1 MIISNYDTEAVAI
14 NSLESF
20 PANNDLQTFNTVNIP
35 SSDHTDLIL
44 NLNSFVPS
52 EAADSI
58 LGTEANDT
66 IFSLAGNDTVLGLT
80 GDDILGGNQ
89 DNDFLL
95 GNLGN
100 DTLYA
105 GKGDDTL
112 TGGQNNDILFG
123 DIGNDTLFG
132 DRGEDEVLGNQGDDI
147 IYGGKEADLVAGGA
161 GNDLLFGDLGNDT
174 LLGDRG
180 ADTITGGDGNDTFY
194 IGEGTGGFL
203 LTEADI
209 INDFNPEQD
218 AIGLLNLLSFDDLNI
233 YQGTDEFASDTII
246 QNKNTN
252 EFLAILKNVNSNT
265 LNSDDF
271 TLPDSDNEPTPTPTP
286 TPVGEPTPTPTPTP
300 VGEPTPTPVGE
311 PTPTP
316 TPVVEPTP
324 TPVVEPTPTPVV
336 EPTPTPTPVGEPT
349 PTPTPVV
356 EPTPTPVGEPTPTP
370 VVEPT
375 PTPVVEPTPTPTPVG
390 EPTPTP
396 VVEPTPTPVGE
407 PTPTPVVEPTPTP
420 VVEPTPTPTPVG
432 EPTPTPVVEPT
443 PTPVGEPTPTPV
455 VEPTPTPV
463 VEPTPTP
470 VVEPTPTPTPV
481 VEPTP
486 TPVGEPTPTPVVEPT
501 PTPVGEPTPTPVVEP
516 TPTPVVEPTPTPV
529 VEPTPTPVVE
539 PTPTPTPVVEP
550 TPTPVVEPTPTPVGE
565 PTPTPTPVG
574 EPTPTPTPVVE
585 PTPTP
590 VVEPTP
596 TPVGEPTPT
605 PTPVPEPV
613 PQPTPTP
620 TPVPEPVP
628 QPTPTP
634 TPVPGKLEFS
644 VASINVDEN
653 ATNATITV
661 NRIEGTDGIVTVDYA
676 TENNTALA
684 GIDYTATSGT
694 LTFADGET
702 SKSFTI
708 PILEDTAVEGNE
720 FFNLNLTNATG
731 DAILGMATST
741 VNIVD
746 NDVLMPGS
754 INFSAATFSVN
765 EDGTPI
771 TEITVTRTG
780 GSLGAV
786 SINLTQTNGTATSPG
801 DYTNAPITVNFA
813 DGDSTPQIVTIP
825 IINDTTFEPTESIN
839 LALATPTG
847 GATLGTQ
854 NTATLQIVD
863 NDRTSNLQL
872 TGATYLGTA
881 NDDVAKAVEISPTDQ
896 AIIVAGNFNG
906 AGQIRRLTDA
916 NTAPLSTTVLG
927 GQVNDMDVDRDSGE
941 IVAVGSFGI
950 KVYNPNAGTV
960 LWSQAGTFDRV
971 AIANNGTIA
980 TLTNSNDRVTLWS
993 PAGSQLA
1000 TTTLT
1005 GTDIRPADIAIN
1017 PTTNQVYVTG
1027 FNQVTSTLQT
1037 PFIRAFDTNL
1047 NQIWNTWDYSAAQV
1061 TGQNLGADT
1070 RGIQITFGQNG
1081 GLYFLGKTDGG
1092 NNVFQRD
1099 GEAITQPLATRVQVD
1114 KYNSFAGAGSGS
1126 FTFHAKINP
1135 SDGSIE
1141 RGQFILTSNSQNKP
1155 NSFNPNSIT
1164 ADEFGNVYIGASSAA
1179 RLQNRDTQQINGQTV
1194 GNYTSDEIAVIGLTP
1209 DYTVRKFWTPFTQSG
1224 DTDGS
1229 KGEINGFAVRNGKAA
1244 IFSTITRPAV
1254 ATTPGAINPN
1264 PLGGNDAYLAI
1275 WNV

>member
-44 NLNSFVPS
+44 NLNYFVPS

-66 IFSLAGNDTVLGLT
+66 IFSLAGNDTVLGLS

-112 TGGQNNDILFG
+112 TGGQNNDLLFG

-194 IGEGTGGFL
+194 IGEGTGGFSI
-203 LTEADI
+203 TEADI

-233 YQGTDEFASDTII
+233 YQGTDEFVSDTII

-286 TPVGEPTPTPTPTP
+286 TPVVEPTPTPVVEPTPTPTP

-316 TPVVEPTP
+316 TPVVEATP

-336 EPTPTPTPVGEPT
+336 EPTPTPTPV
-349 PTPTPVV
+349 V
-356 EPTPTPVGEPTPTP
+356 EPT
-370 VVEPT
+370 
-375 PTPVVEPTPTPTPVG
+375 
-390 EPTPTP
+390 
-396 VVEPTPTPVGE
+396 
-407 PTPTPVVEPTPTP
+407 
-420 VVEPTPTPTPVG
+420 
-432 EPTPTPVVEPT
+432 
-443 PTPVGEPTPTPV
+443 PTPTPV

-501 PTPVGEPTPTPVVEP
+501 PTPVGEPTPTPVGEPTPTPVVEPTPTPTPVVEPTPTPTPVVEPTPTPVVEPTPTPVVEPTPTPVVEP

-550 TPTPVVEPTPTPVGE
+550 TPTP
-565 PTPTPTPVG
+565 
-574 EPTPTPTPVVE
+574 
-585 PTPTP
+585 
-590 VVEPTP
+590 
-596 TPVGEPTPT
+596 
-605 PTPVPEPV
+605 
-613 PQPTPTP
+613 
-620 TPVPEPVP
+620 
-628 QPTPTP
+628 

-661 NRIEGTDGIVTVDYA
+661 NRIEGTDGTVTVDY
-676 TENNTALA
+676 TTANDTAIA
-684 GIDYTATSGT
+684 GNDYNATSGT

-702 SKSFTI
+702 SKSFTVAI
-708 PILEDTAVEGNE
+708 VEDNLVEGNE
-720 FFNLNLTNATG
+720 IFNLSLTNATG

-746 NDVLMPGS
+746 NDVAMPGT

-786 SINLTQTNGTATSPG
+786 SVNLTQTNGTATSPG

-813 DGDSTPQIVTIP
+813 DGDSTAQIVTIP

-839 LALATPTG
+839 LALGTPTG

-863 NDRTSNLQL
+863 NDRTSNLQVSS
-872 TGATYLGTA
+872 ASYLGTA

-906 AGQIRRLTDA
+906 AGEIRRLTDA

-950 KVYNPNAGTV
+950 EVYNPNAENV
-960 LWSQAGTFDRV
+960 LWSQTGTFDRV
-971 AIANNGTIA
+971 AIANDGTIA
-980 TLTNSNDRVTLWS
+980 TLTNSNNTVTLWS
-993 PAGSQLA
+993 PTGSQLA

-1005 GTDIRPADIAIN
+1005 GIGVNPADIAIN

-1027 FNQVTSTLQT
+1027 YNQVDSNLQT

-1047 NQIWNTWDYSAAQV
+1047 NPIWNTWDYSAAQV

-1099 GEAITQPLATRVQVD
+1099 SEDITQQLANRVTVD
-1114 KYNSFAGAGSGS
+1114 QYNSFAGAGSGS

-1164 ADEFGNVYIGASSAA
+1164 ADEFGNVYIGASSSA

-1194 GNYTSDEIAVIGLTP
+1194 GNYSGGEIAVIGLTP

-1224 DTDGS
+1224 DDGS
-1229 KGEINGFAVRNGKAA
+1229 TGEVNGFAVRNGKAA
-1244 IFSTITRPAV
+1244 IFSTINTPAV
-1254 ATTPGAINPN
+1254 ATTPGAIHPN
-1264 PLGGNDAYLAI
+1264 PLGGNDAYLAL
-1275 WNV
+1275 WNI